1 MCQVW
6 FHAFSVKSDQGS
18 PRRPKGIALTSNSP
32 SRIPCHHAVL
42 KTPYITFS
50 SISPNSH
57 NISFSPAYLPFLPRF
72 LPPPFFFRP
81 ILPSP
86 LHPIL
91 YLLPLRSVPAS
102 FLAGKRES
110 RCHSTTGLAR
120 MVSSSYQMKQVLT
133 FCYMGEGF
141 TSFSINNRTNFFG
154 EKKVKWSVPGRQ
166 LLFENT
172 RKNLILILPQIYL
185 KLSIIVKLNPTD
197 FLTPQKLTKTL
208 GLSLQAWKS

>member
-86 LHPIL
+86 F
-91 YLLPLRSVPAS
+91 SVPPPSKECTSVIFGGKTWEPLS
-102 FLAGKRES
+102 FYNGFSENVVVA
-110 RCHSTTGLAR
+110 T
-120 MVSSSYQMKQVLT
+120 SSYQMKEVLS
-133 FCYMGEGF
+133 FCYRERA
-141 TSFSINNRTNFFG
+141 SPP
-154 EKKVKWSVPGRQ
+154 SV
-166 LLFENT
+166 
-172 RKNLILILPQIYL
+172 
-185 KLSIIVKLNPTD
+185 
-197 FLTPQKLTKTL
+197 
-208 GLSLQAWKS
+208 